1 MLIKKRWFMLST
13 FDAKH
18 TIKKFNKSLG
28 TFKIITYD
36 ILFNLK
42 NTSFGNTIVEPDVIS
57 TLANNL
63 SGL

>member
-1 MLIKKRWFMLST
+1 MLIEKFWFMLSI

-28 TFKIITYD
+28 TFKIIKYD

-42 NTSFGNTIVEPDVIS
+42 NTGFGNTIVEPGVSS